1 MGTRR
6 APSISFE
13 AYCREKER
21 AALAAPLSGYTTVLE
36 DAGGVDLLA
45 IGSSWS
51 RALFDGDF
59 YRSAGAK
66 SPDLPAVTLVHDWPA
81 DDPREEG
88 GPGPLGD
95 ATTVHLIHEGL
106 ARVDADGVLGGVG
119 VVREP
124 DYVASVW
131 HPELVALRLSRGL
144 PRHPVQ
150 IVVSESGNL
159 PFDECLLFN
168 EPSLR
173 VVIVTSRRGA
183 DAVGAALQ
191 DRPWIRVLDTGQ
203 PLSMRKALMTLRQ
216 DGLAVVAALGGRRVA
231 STLLTEGLVTDL
243 YLTGS
248 DEDGIR
254 PSRDIHDGPPVLHRR
269 VLAKRGHRGS
279 NGARFEHLVSPA
291 PRSWLPQPSFLR

>member
-1 MGTRR
+1 MGTSRR
-6 APSISFE
+6 ESTAFAE
-13 AYCREKER
+13 YCGQKEK
-21 AALAAPLSGYTTVLE
+21 AASGAELSGYRTVIE
-36 DAGGVDLLA
+36 DADGVDLLA
-45 IGSSWS
+45 IGSPWS

-66 SPDLPAVTLVHDWPA
+66 SPELPAVTLVHDWPP

-95 ATTVHLIHEGL
+95 ATTLHLIHEGL
-106 ARVDADGVLGGVG
+106 ARVDADGVLGGLG

-124 DYVASVW
+124 DFVASVW
-131 HPELVALRLSRGL
+131 HPELVALRRSRGL

-150 IVVSESGNL
+150 IVVSESGRL

-173 VVIVTSRRGA
+173 VVIVTARKSV
-183 DAVGAALQ
+183 DALEATLR
-191 DRPWIRVLDTGQ
+191 DKPWIRVLDAGQ
-203 PLSMRKALMTLRQ
+203 PLSVRKALMTLRE
-216 DGLAVVAALGGRRVA
+216 DGLAVISALGGRRVA
-231 STLLTEGLVTDL
+231 STLLAEGLVTDL

-248 DEDGIR
+248 DEDGLA

-269 VLAKRGHRGS
+269 VLAKHGRGGS
-279 NGARFEHLVSPA
+279 PRARFEHLVSPS
-291 PRSWLPQPSFLR
+291 PRTWQAQPPFRR

>member
-1 MGTRR
+1 MGTRQ
-6 APSISFE
+6 APSMSFE
-13 AYCREKER
+13 EYCREKER
-21 AALAAPLSGYTTVLE
+21 AAVAAQLSGYTTVLE
-36 DAGGVDLLA
+36 DPGGADLLA

-95 ATTVHLIHEGL
+95 ATTVHLIHEWL
-106 ARVDADGVLGGVG
+106 ARVDADGVLGG
-119 VVREP
+119 
-124 DYVASVW
+124 VASVW

-150 IVVSESGNL
+150 IVVSDSGNL

-191 DRPWIRVLDTGQ
+191 DRPWIRVIDTGQ
-203 PLSMRKALMTLRQ
+203 
-216 DGLAVVAALGGRRVA
+216 
-231 STLLTEGLVTDL
+231 LLL
-243 YLTGS
+243 
-248 DEDGIR
+248 
-254 PSRDIHDGPPVLHRR
+254 
-269 VLAKRGHRGS
+269 
-279 NGARFEHLVSPA
+279 
-291 PRSWLPQPSFLR
+291 